1 MTWLSG
7 FPLNLQIC
15 GHLLILMPRELVTVL
30 GKASEDYIRRQL
42 GEDSFR
48 PVMCMLFLY
57 RIMDQVLLL
66 LKIRVGGK
74 ARFVRL
80 ASSHQVAISGRKT
93 CRPRARIM
101 VRLWMRS

>member
-1 MTWLSG
+1 
-7 FPLNLQIC
+7 
-15 GHLLILMPRELVTVL
+15 MPRELVTVL

-66 LKIRVGGK
+66 LKIRVGNSLEFQWLGLSAFTAK
-74 ARFVRL
+74 GAG
-80 ASSHQVAISGRKT
+80 SMPGRVTKIPQATRRGQKT
-93 CRPRARIM
+93 QKTTQKRKKGQ
-101 VRLWMRS
+101 LSQ

>member
-1 MTWLSG
+1 M
-7 FPLNLQIC
+7 FVP
-15 GHLLILMPRELVTVL
+15 
-30 GKASEDYIRRQL
+30 IRRMV
-42 GEDSFR
+42 GFDHE
-48 PVMCMLFLY
+48 
-57 RIMDQVLLL
+57 
-66 LKIRVGGK
+66 KIDITTSSSPIRLMVGGK